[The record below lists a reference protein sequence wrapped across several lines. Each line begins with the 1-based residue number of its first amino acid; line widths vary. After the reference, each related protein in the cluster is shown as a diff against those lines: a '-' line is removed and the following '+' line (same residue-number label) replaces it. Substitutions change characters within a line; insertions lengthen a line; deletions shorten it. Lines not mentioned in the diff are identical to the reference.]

1 LLLRVLQPVLALLAI
16 VAVAWVVAG
25 FLIRPPE
32 TAQTPRQ
39 NVTVPDAAEQAPEP
53 EVEIR
58 NVEDYSSY
66 DVKDP
71 FRELIPLRQ
80 EEDEDTAPDDT
91 DDTDGTPAPDDP
103 SATPDDD
110 FLDDPTT
117 TPGTP
122 APDPTLGTPAPDPT
136 TPGATTPDPLAPPDA
151 TTPGTPAPDPTAP
164 GGAPPPA
171 TTPDGL
177 YDSGGD
183 LPVRPPDEA
192 SRAEGGDSF
201 RRAERFFRGEAVVFG
216 GEGDGAWIEV
226 RGERLTAGS
235 VLFGTEVVRV
245 DPEERVVVLSRG
257 NKLVMYTFS
266 ERER

>member
-16 VAVAWVVAG
+16 VAVSWLVAG

-39 NVTVPDAAEQAPEP
+39 NVTVPDASEQAPEP

-80 EEDEDTAPDDT
+80 DEDTAPDDT
-91 DDTDGTPAPDDP
+91 DDLNGAGTTAPDDP
-103 SATPDDD
+103 STTPDDG
-110 FLDDPTT
+110 FLDDPL
-117 TPGTP
+117 TP
-122 APDPTLGTPAPDPT
+122 PAPDPT

-151 TTPGTPAPDPTAP
+151 TTPATPAPGPATP
-164 GGAPPPA
+164 GGAPPA
-171 TTPDGL
+171 TTPGGL

-183 LPVRPPDEA
+183 LPARPQDGA
-192 SRAEGGDSF
+192 SRAEGVGEGSF
-201 RRAERFFRGEAVVFG
+201 QRAERFFRGAAVVFG

-235 VLFGTEVVRV
+235 VLFGAEVVRV

-257 NKLVMYTFS
+257 NKTVLYTFS